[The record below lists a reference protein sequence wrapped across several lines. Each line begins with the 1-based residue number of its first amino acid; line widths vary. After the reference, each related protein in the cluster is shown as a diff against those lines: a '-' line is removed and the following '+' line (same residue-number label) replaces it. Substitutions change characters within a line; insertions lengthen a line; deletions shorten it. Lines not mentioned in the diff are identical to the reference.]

1 MLSTNL
7 TQHAAKRL
15 QQRGIPEN
23 VLSLLLEYGKHEY
36 DHRGTRTLY
45 FDKRARQKV
54 SMTVSG
60 DELKQLGRVFGTY
73 AVLDDNDCLVTV
85 GHRTQR
91 INRH

>member
-36 DHRGTRTLY
+36 DHRGKRTLY
-45 FDKRARQKV
+45 FDKRARQQV
-54 SMTVSG
+54 SKSVSG
-60 DELKQLGRVFGTY
+60 DELKQLGKVFGTY
-73 AVLDDNDCLVTV
+73 AVLDDNDCVVTV